1 MSLRGTKCRSNLV
14 GIDCFIELRPLRND
28 EVIIMYRINF
38 SFSKKGL
45 MRYISH
51 LDLMRLFTRAMRRAE
66 LPLKMSEGF
75 SPHPKL
81 SLKRA
86 LKLGVESE
94 HEEASIVLRFPVELD
109 DFKNRLQKKLPEGI
123 SLKDVQGNFN

>member
-1 MSLRGTKCRSNLV
+1 
-14 GIDCFIELRPLRND
+14 
-28 EVIIMYRINF
+28 MYRVNF
-38 SFSKKGL
+38 SFSKQGL

-94 HEEASIVLRFPVELD
+94 HEEASIVLRFPVEPME
-109 DFKNRLQKKLPEGI
+109 FKDRLQKKLPEGI

>member
-1 MSLRGTKCRSNLV
+1 MYKVN
-14 GIDCFIELRPLRND
+14 FI
-28 EVIIMYRINF
+28 
-38 SFSKKGL
+38 FSKQGL

-51 LDLMRLFTRAMRRAE
+51 LDLMRLFMRAMRRAD

-86 LKLGVESE
+86 LKLGLESQ
-94 HEEASIVLRFPVELD
+94 HEEAAIVLQFPVELA
-109 DFKNRLQKKLPEGI
+109 DFKNRLQKQLPEGI
-123 SLKDVQGNFN
+123 EIKDVQGNFN